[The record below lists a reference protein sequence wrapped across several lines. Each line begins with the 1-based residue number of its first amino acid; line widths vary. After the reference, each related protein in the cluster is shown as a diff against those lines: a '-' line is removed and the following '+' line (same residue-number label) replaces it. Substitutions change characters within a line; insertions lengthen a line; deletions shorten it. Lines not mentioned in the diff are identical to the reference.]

1 MDWNRWKGRISKYTI
16 WNLLIF
22 ILLSNLN
29 QKKVGDVDFYPNG
42 GEAHQP
48 GCEDEDA
55 FGIDCSHARAPDFY
69 IESITSDIGFL
80 AWQCDNFQDFMAGFC
95 YGRETNYMGEPANS
109 AKPGIY
115 FLQTNA
121 QKPFAMPPTQ
131 N

>member
-1 MDWNRWKGRISKYTI
+1 MLQIVSCFAELLGSIFVTNIYIYPSK
-16 WNLLIF
+16 
-22 ILLSNLN
+22 SSH
-29 QKKVGDVDFYPNG
+29 PNG